1 MKEKNTNTDLT
12 DIESESEALRKI
24 EKILHISHII
34 ASSALILCLLG
45 SILFGIHLVA
55 SNQPG
60 GRAVI
65 IDMSI
70 VLIFFIIYLFAKN
83 CDANDENWDVGSI
96 PISLAVLSFII
107 AFVAR

>member
-24 EKILHISHII
+24 EKILHLSHII

-83 CDANDENWDVGSI
+83 CDANDEIGM
-96 PISLAVLSFII
+96 
-107 AFVAR
+107 